1 MLADAH
7 ESASEYLKAFVKVG
21 AVALKEADSEKG
33 AAEFRRG
40 QELLR
45 SMVVVACAGLES
57 ALKEVLRK
65 TLDPLASSD
74 MMVAAKFE
82 AWVARTMKDPEN
94 SDFMAHVFSALEP
107 PRHVLIR
114 GYVSEKVSDSLQ
126 STRGLEETIAAL
138 GLGKGTLDW
147 NSFANVHRAFECRN
161 QIIHEYDFIEIGG
174 RITRR
179 MRTVEEIVNYV
190 NALFDAG
197 DRILTAAVD
206 RVDSTSEASEPAVT
220 ASRSRSI
227 TYSSMAPAG
236 SGAEG
241 HASFPSLSRFVQR

>member
-7 ESASEYLKAFVKVG
+7 ESTSEYLKAFVSLG
-21 AVALKEADSEKG
+21 DVALKEPDDEKDG
-33 AAEFRRG
+33 SAFRRG

-45 SMVVVACAGLES
+45 SMVVVACAGLEA
-57 ALKEVLRK
+57 ALKEVLRG

-74 MMVAAKFE
+74 MMVATRFE

-94 SDFMAHVFSALEP
+94 SDFMAHVFASLEP

-138 GLGKGTLDW
+138 GLGKGTLDRE
-147 NSFANVHRAFECRN
+147 SLASVHQAFECRN
-161 QIIHEYDFIEIGG
+161 QIIHEYDFMEIGG
-174 RITRR
+174 RVARR
-179 MRTVEEIVNYV
+179 ARTVEEMVGHVNT
-190 NALFDAG
+190 LFDAG

-206 RVDSTSEASEPAVT
+206 RVEAMQAGKLPPPEKKVPA
-220 ASRSRSI
+220 RKR
-227 TYSSMAPAG
+227 G
-236 SGAEG
+236 
-241 HASFPSLSRFVQR
+241 R